1 MIRNRTWLALGAYSI
16 SASAHAWFL
25 VAPPQLTVP
34 KRTPPPPSAVQ
45 FVVAA
50 SKPEPP
56 PEPEA
61 PQPPPPLP
69 KPEPPPLKPATEP
82 PPEAEP
88 VPAETSPQEPAAA
101 TPELTGTTLLAEG
114 QGPLGMEAGSGAS
127 RSGPVVAGL
136 SRRAPERV
144 TARPAPAPQPAGPR
158 VEPLKDLLKRPVPP
172 DLGDSLRRN
181 YPSLARAQG
190 KSGEA
195 KIRAR
200 VDADG
205 RIRVT
210 QLVSESASGFGSSC
224 EKTLKQSR
232 WSAPLH
238 HSGQAVATWISYRCS
253 FKVDQ

>member
-1 MIRNRTWLALGAYSI
+1 
-16 SASAHAWFL
+16 
-25 VAPPQLTVP
+25 V
-34 KRTPPPPSAVQ
+34 
-45 FVVAA
+45 
-50 SKPEPP
+50 
-56 PEPEA
+56 
-61 PQPPPPLP
+61 
-69 KPEPPPLKPATEP
+69 TEP
-82 PPEAEP
+82 PPTPDAAP
-88 VPAETSPQEPAAA
+88 EPAPPAPEVSA
-101 TPELTGTTLLAEG
+101 STAPELTGTTLLAEG
-114 QGPLGMEAGSGAS
+114 EGPLGMQAGSGAS
-127 RSGPVVAGL
+127 RTGPVVAGV
-136 SRRAPERV
+136 SHPTPARVAVRA
-144 TARPAPAPQPAGPR
+144 APAPPPGPR

-205 RIRVT
+205 HIRIT
-210 QLVSESASGFGSSC
+210 QLVSESAPGFGASC

-232 WSAPLH
+232 WSAPVH